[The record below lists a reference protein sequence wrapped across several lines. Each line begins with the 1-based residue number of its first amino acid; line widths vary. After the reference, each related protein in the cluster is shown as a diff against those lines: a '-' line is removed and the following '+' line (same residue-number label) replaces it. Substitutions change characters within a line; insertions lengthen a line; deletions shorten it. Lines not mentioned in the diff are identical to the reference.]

1 MESFKNKKTD
11 VISFRLTPED
21 LDKKRIEE
29 KLQNFEKRI
38 NKLEKLV
45 NQLIMKEGN

>member
-11 VISFRLTPED
+11 VISFKPTLED
-21 LDKKRIEE
+21 NEKRKTDE
-29 KLQNFEKRI
+29 KIKILEKRI

-45 NQLIMKEGN
+45 NQLIMKEGT